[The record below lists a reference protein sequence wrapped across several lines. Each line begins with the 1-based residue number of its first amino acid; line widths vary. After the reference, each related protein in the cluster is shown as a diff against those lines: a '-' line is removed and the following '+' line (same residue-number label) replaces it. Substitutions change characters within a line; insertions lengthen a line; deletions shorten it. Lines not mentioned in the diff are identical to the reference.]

1 MGTDMFYAYNESGRD
16 TGPYT
21 ADQLRAKLASGEFTD
36 TKLIRPQTSKDGWQP
51 LHVVLGIPRVP
62 KGGNPASSA
71 AVVSPDESP
80 PWPSVAIALT
90 VFAWIE
96 LIASPLA
103 ALALG
108 VRGDST
114 AVPVLFVGLLG
125 ASLLFGFS
133 AVVVYVHQCAE
144 RLRRIERSLKERKS
158 G

>member
-1 MGTDMFYAYNESGRD
+1 MGADMFYAYNESGRD

-21 ADQLRAKLASGEFTD
+21 ADQLRAKLASGEFTE
-36 TKLIRPQTSKDGWQP
+36 TKLVRPQTSKGGWQP
-51 LHVVLGIPRVP
+51 LHVVLG
-62 KGGNPASSA
+62 KGSNPASPA
-71 AVVSPDESP
+71 VVVSPDESP

-144 RLRRIERSLKERKS
+144 RLHRIEISLKERKS